1 MELYKMQVN
10 EFCRELSKDVPVPG
24 GGSVAALNGALGI
37 SLFAMVANMTIRKQS
52 KKGIESDEVIKEVAA
67 IGEAQA
73 DRFNALIEEDSN
85 AFNVV
90 MDAMKYP
97 KSTDEE
103 KAVRKAK
110 VQEAYKGAIVPP
122 MEVAKKAY
130 ELLDKYAKVMFEK
143 GDKYALS
150 DVCVG
155 VRCLNTAFWSAVYN
169 VKINLSAI
177 EDADFVQK
185 ALDELKDAEGK
196 VDQLCNS
203 VIGAVEF

>member
-10 EFCRELSKDVPVPG
+10 EFCRELSKDIPVPG

-37 SLFAMVANMTIRKQS
+37 SLFAMVANMTVRKQS
-52 KKGIESDEVIKEVAA
+52 KKGIETDATVVEVAS
-67 IGEAQA
+67 IGEKEA
-73 DRFNALIEEDSN
+73 DRFNCLIEEDSN

-103 KAVRKAK
+103 KAIRRAK

-130 ELLDKYAKVMFEK
+130 GLLDKYAKVMFEK

-177 EDADFVQK
+177 EDEEFVKK
-185 ALDELKDAEGK
+185 ALSEISDAESK
-196 VDQLCNS
+196 IDALCDS
-203 VIGAVEF
+203 VIGRVEF

>member
-1 MELYKMQVN
+1 MELYKMQVA
-10 EFCRELSKDVPVPG
+10 EFCRETSKDVPVPG

-37 SLFAMVANMTIRKQS
+37 SLFTMVANMTIRKQS
-52 KKGIESDEVIKEVAA
+52 KKGVESDPVIKEVAA
-67 IGEAQA
+67 IGEKEA

-97 KSTDEE
+97 KNTDEE

-122 MEVAKKAY
+122 MEVALKAY
-130 ELLDKYAKVMFEK
+130 SLLNKYAAVMFEK

-177 EDADFVQK
+177 EDEAFVNQSLGKLAEAESRAD
-185 ALDELKDAEGK
+185 E
-196 VDQLCNS
+196 LCNS
-203 VIGAVEF
+203 VIGKVTF